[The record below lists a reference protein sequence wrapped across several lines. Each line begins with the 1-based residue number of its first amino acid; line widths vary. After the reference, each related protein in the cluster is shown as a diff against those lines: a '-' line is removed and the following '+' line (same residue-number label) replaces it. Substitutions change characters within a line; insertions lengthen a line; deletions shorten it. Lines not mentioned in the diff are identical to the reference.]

1 MKDVIVSTKDDF
13 IFKNKLYDEIAIKS
27 VVKKEIDLF
36 IFEENILIKEF
47 ENIKKAKEAIIG
59 KIVRE
64 EYGDEND
71 ILIHYEHDKKSKKLY
86 LYSMGNGR
94 KIKNIISEA
103 KSVRIR
109 PIQFYIKT
117 IVESKIK
124 KLRDYI
130 IIMELR
136 EFIYSIYVKEN
147 FIIKSFIKN
156 RNDFILSNELNDL
169 EEESVVIISKDD
181 ENIIPEKIKYKL
193 HTISLEIGEIINE
206 ILLLLNIILLVF
218 NIESISKGTDDDEYI
233 PEPKQ
238 MYIEKE
244 EIFKWINL
252 YDGDS
257 IEFKIINDVAE
268 ITYEKNKDIKK
279 LEDLGI
285 QVKKVTNYDDKKVVK
300 VVYE

>member
-1 MKDVIVSTKDDF
+1 MKDIIVSTKDDF

-27 VVKKEIDLF
+27 IVKKEIDLF

-169 EEESVVIISKDD
+169 EEGSVVIISKDD

-193 HTISLEIGEIINE
+193 HTIYLEIGEIINE
-206 ILLLLNIILLVF
+206 
-218 NIESISKGTDDDEYI
+218 K
-233 PEPKQ
+233 
-238 MYIEKE
+238 
-244 EIFKWINL
+244 IFK
-252 YDGDS
+252 
-257 IEFKIINDVAE
+257 V
-268 ITYEKNKDIKK
+268 
-279 LEDLGI
+279 
-285 QVKKVTNYDDKKVVK
+285 
-300 VVYE
+300 

>member
-1 MKDVIVSTKDDF
+1 MKDIIVSTKDDF

-27 VVKKEIDLF
+27 IVKKEIDLF

-169 EEESVVIISKDD
+169 EEGSVVIISKDD

-206 ILLLLNIILLVF
+206 
-218 NIESISKGTDDDEYI
+218 K
-233 PEPKQ
+233 
-238 MYIEKE
+238 
-244 EIFKWINL
+244 IFK
-252 YDGDS
+252 
-257 IEFKIINDVAE
+257 V
-268 ITYEKNKDIKK
+268 
-279 LEDLGI
+279 
-285 QVKKVTNYDDKKVVK
+285 
-300 VVYE
+300 

>member
-47 ENIKKAKEAIIG
+47 ENIKKAKEDIVG

-71 ILIHYEHDKKSKKLY
+71 ILIHYEHDKKRKKLY
-86 LYSMGNGR
+86 LYSMGNG
-94 KIKNIISEA
+94 KKVKNIINEA
-103 KSVRIR
+103 KVVRVR

-136 EFIYSIYVKEN
+136 E
-147 FIIKSFIKN
+147 
-156 RNDFILSNELNDL
+156 
-169 EEESVVIISKDD
+169 
-181 ENIIPEKIKYKL
+181 
-193 HTISLEIGEIINE
+193 
-206 ILLLLNIILLVF
+206 ILL
-218 NIESISKGTDDDEYI
+218 
-233 PEPKQ
+233 
-238 MYIEKE
+238 
-244 EIFKWINL
+244 
-252 YDGDS
+252 
-257 IEFKIINDVAE
+257 
-268 ITYEKNKDIKK
+268 
-279 LEDLGI
+279 
-285 QVKKVTNYDDKKVVK
+285 
-300 VVYE
+300 

>member
-1 MKDVIVSTKDDF
+1 MKDIIVSTKDDF

-27 VVKKEIDLF
+27 IVKKEIDLF

-130 IIMELR
+130 ITMELR

-169 EEESVVIISKDD
+169 EEGSVVIISKDD

-206 ILLLLNIILLVF
+206 
-218 NIESISKGTDDDEYI
+218 K
-233 PEPKQ
+233 
-238 MYIEKE
+238 
-244 EIFKWINL
+244 IFK
-252 YDGDS
+252 
-257 IEFKIINDVAE
+257 V
-268 ITYEKNKDIKK
+268 
-279 LEDLGI
+279 
-285 QVKKVTNYDDKKVVK
+285 
-300 VVYE
+300 

>member
-1 MKDVIVSTKDDF
+1 MKDIIVSTKDDF

-27 VVKKEIDLF
+27 IVKKEIDLF

-169 EEESVVIISKDD
+169 EEGSVVIISKDD

-193 HTISLEIGEIINE
+193 HTISLEIGEI
-206 ILLLLNIILLVF
+206 
-218 NIESISKGTDDDEYI
+218 K
-233 PEPKQ
+233 K
-238 MYIEKE
+238 KK
-244 EIFKWINL
+244 IFK
-252 YDGDS
+252 
-257 IEFKIINDVAE
+257 V
-268 ITYEKNKDIKK
+268 
-279 LEDLGI
+279 
-285 QVKKVTNYDDKKVVK
+285 
-300 VVYE
+300 